1 MIEMITVKNELQPL
15 VCPKDEWQWWFGHDA
30 AMITTSYRCE
40 RQMNVSS
47 ENIETDWVDP
57 DDAPELDD
65 AWFDKA
71 DLMIGDVIIR
81 RGRPPGSDKKQISLR
96 VDKAV
101 IEAFRA
107 QGPGWQSRINETLRK
122 AVGI

>member
-1 MIEMITVKNELQPL
+1 MLSL
-15 VCPKDEWQWWFGHDA
+15 
-30 AMITTSYRCE
+30 
-40 RQMNVSS
+40 
-47 ENIETDWVDP
+47 DP
-57 DDAPELDD
+57 DDAAELDD
-65 AWFDKA
+65 EWFDKA
-71 DLMIGDVIIR
+71 DLMIGDVVIR